1 MILSLLFEGRKKR
14 EAREI
19 SSQCEVHHN
28 SYQYSVKWSCSDRDN
43 EVADVKPGLISY
55 HAPLPGECLPA
66 GSHKGMESFAPRKKI
81 GPSSARTQDL

>member
-28 SYQYSVKWSCSDRDN
+28 SYQYSVK
-43 EVADVKPGLISY
+43 
-55 HAPLPGECLPA
+55 
-66 GSHKGMESFAPRKKI
+66 
-81 GPSSARTQDL
+81 